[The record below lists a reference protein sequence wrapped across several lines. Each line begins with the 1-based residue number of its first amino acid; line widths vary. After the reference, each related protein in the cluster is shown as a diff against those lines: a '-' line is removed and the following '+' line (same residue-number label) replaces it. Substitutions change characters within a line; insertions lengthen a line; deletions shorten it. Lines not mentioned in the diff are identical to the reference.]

1 MSKAENSLDEVET
14 APDTNARIADLA
26 KRLLD
31 GGLCELSA
39 REQRVISTIAQRH
52 HVTRS
57 ANNAVEAN
65 ETLGD
70 HIADRVARFGGSW
83 AFIILFVAAL
93 VAWVVT
99 NTLLLVVGPPFDP
112 YPFIFLNLI
121 LSMVAA
127 LQAPI
132 ILMSQNRQAARDRI
146 SAGLDYEINL
156 KAELEIMTLHEK
168 LDALRIDRIEALLR
182 RQGAV
187 LDRLASLRPSPLQQP

>member
-1 MSKAENSLDEVET
+1 MPRSSD
-14 APDTNARIADLA
+14 
-26 KRLLD
+26 
-31 GGLCELSA
+31 SA
-39 REQRVISTIAQRH
+39 
-52 HVTRS
+52 
-57 ANNAVEAN
+57 
-65 ETLGD
+65 TLGD

-93 VAWVVT
+93 VGWVGS
-99 NTLLLVVGPPFDP
+99 NTLLLTLVGPAFDP

-146 SAGLDYEINL
+146 SAGLDYEVNL
-156 KAELEIMTLHEK
+156 KAELEIMALHEK

-182 RQGAV
+182 SQGDV
-187 LDRLASLRPSPLQQP
+187 LERLASRRPSPSQQS